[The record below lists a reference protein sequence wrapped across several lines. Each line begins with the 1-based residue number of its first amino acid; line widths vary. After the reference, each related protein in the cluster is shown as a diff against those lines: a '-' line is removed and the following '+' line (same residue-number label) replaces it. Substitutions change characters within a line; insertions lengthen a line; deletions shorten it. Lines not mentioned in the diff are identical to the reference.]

1 MEQQFNGANLRLA
14 RTFHGLSLDELAGFV
29 KKSRQF
35 LHKLETNN
43 SVQPTS
49 ELAADLASHLGVMKA
64 FFYRPAPLA
73 LTEESVHFR
82 KLFTTRSAIKQ
93 AAMAKAEMFVQL
105 VEYLDEN
112 LKLPTVSIP
121 TVVDINTV
129 DDIEQAAELCRRH
142 WELGLGPIDNMVR
155 VAERAGA
162 VVTTFNSVSAE
173 VDALSYALK
182 RPVIVRNDAKPSACR
197 QRFDIA
203 HELGHFVLHQGL
215 QTGNR
220 TTESQANRF
229 ASAFLLPRSMM
240 AAHWPKPKGSRLDWL
255 GMKDFKLAW
264 KVSKAAMLYR
274 ARQLELIDDAQYK
287 TGVITLRRTGEAITE
302 REDKEIPLERPS
314 MVAQALEILCSKAQK
329 KPEML
334 AEELGWSLGLL
345 EEVVG
350 RHLIATP
357 PPPSLGK
364 VVSLS
369 AYRKRSEDNAND
381 RQE

>member
-1 MEQQFNGANLRLA
+1 MEQQFSGANLRLA
-14 RTFHGLSLDELAGFV
+14 RVFHGLSLDDLAWQV

-35 LHKLETNN
+35 LHKLETNG
-43 SVQPTS
+43 SIEPTA
-49 ELAADLASHLGVMKA
+49 ELAAGLAQQLRVA
-64 FFYRPAPLA
+64 QDFFYRPAMAA

-93 AAMAKAEMFVQL
+93 AAMAKAEMFLQL
-105 VEYLDEN
+105 VDYLDEHLN
-112 LKLPTVSIP
+112 LPLVSIP
-121 TVVDINTV
+121 MVADINSAG
-129 DDIEQAAELCRRH
+129 DIEQAAELCRRH
-142 WELGLGPIDNMVR
+142 WELGLGPIDNVVR

-203 HELGHFVLHQGL
+203 HELGHFVLHLGQ

-220 TTESQANRF
+220 STESQANRF
-229 ASAFLLPRSMM
+229 ASAFLMPRSMM

-255 GMKDFKLAW
+255 GMRSFKLTW

-274 ARQLELIDDAQYK
+274 ARQLDLIDDSQYK
-287 TGVITLRRTGEAITE
+287 SGVITLRRTGEAITE
-302 REDKEIPLERPS
+302 REDNLIPIERPN
-314 MVAQALEILCSKAQK
+314 MVSQALEILCSKGRK
-329 KPEML
+329 SPKGL
-334 AEELGWSLGLL
+334 AEELGWSEALL

-350 RHLIATP
+350 RSFM
-357 PPPSLGK
+357 PPSTNRPSGE
-364 VVSLS
+364 VVLLS
-369 AYRKRSEDNAND
+369 AYRKRA
-381 RQE
+381 

>member
-14 RTFHGLSLDELAGFV
+14 RVFHGLSLDDLAAQV

-43 SVQPTS
+43 SVEPTP
-49 ELAADLASHLGVMKA
+49 ELAADLSQQLRVAMD
-64 FFYRPAPLA
+64 FFYQPLA
-73 LTEESVHFR
+73 QALPEEGVHFR

-93 AAMAKAEMFVQL
+93 AAMAKAEMFLRL
-105 VEYLDEN
+105 VDYLDEH

-121 TVVDINTV
+121 TVTDINSA
-129 DDIEQAAELCRRH
+129 DDIEKAAELCRRH

-203 HELGHFVLHQGL
+203 HEVGHFVLHQGL

-220 TTESQANRF
+220 VTESQANRF

-240 AAHWPKPKGSRLDWL
+240 AAHWPKPKGSRLDWV
-255 GMKDFKLAW
+255 GMSGFKLGW

-274 ARQLELIDDAQYK
+274 AHQLDLIDDAQYK
-287 TGVITLRRTGEAITE
+287 SGVITLRRTGEAISE
-302 REDKEIPLERPS
+302 REDKQIPLERPN
-314 MVAQALEILCSKAQK
+314 MVRQALDILFNKGGK
-329 KPEML
+329 TPESV
-334 AEELGWSLGLL
+334 AEDLGWSLPLL
-345 EEVVG
+345 EEIVG
-350 RHLIATP
+350 SRLTYSNQ
-357 PPPSLGK
+357 PSAE
-364 VVSLS
+364 VVSL
-369 AYRKRSEDNAND
+369 AAFRKKA
-381 RQE
+381 

>member
-14 RTFHGLSLDELAGFV
+14 RVFNGLSLDDLAGLV

-43 SVQPTS
+43 AVEPTA
-49 ELAADLASHLGVMKA
+49 ELATDLALHLRVAKV
-64 FFYRPAPLA
+64 FFYLPATAVLP
-73 LTEESVHFR
+73 EESVHFR

-93 AAMAKAEMFVQL
+93 AAMAKAEMFLHL
-105 VEYLDEN
+105 VDYLDEQ

-121 TVVDINTV
+121 VVANVDSA

-255 GMKDFKLAW
+255 GMKNFKLTW

-274 ARQLELIDDAQYK
+274 ARQLDLIDDAQYK
-287 TGVITLRRTGEAITE
+287 SGVITLRRTGEAITE
-302 REDKEIPLERPS
+302 REDNQIPIERPN
-314 MVAQALEILCSKAQK
+314 MVVQALEILCSKTRRT
-329 KPEML
+329 PEGL
-334 AEELGWSLGLL
+334 AEELGWSVALL

-350 RHLIATP
+350 RRLIQASTDNLP
-357 PPPSLGK
+357 GE

-369 AYRKRSEDNAND
+369 AYRKRA
-381 RQE
+381 